1 MALVL
6 QERRKRE
13 ELVSAAIPQEELRW
27 NGKGRTRSPQ
37 RSVPFPL
44 QLLLSAA
51 SAAEAPTRTR
61 MRNRRLG
68 ESNRGGAILD
78 GDGRSWT
85 RGMMAECCRVV
96 VEVDGV
102 GECTW
107 VGARGR
113 GGERGIVWSS
123 SVRQSND
130 QRLPTTV
137 GAGFGA
143 EPTRQRVGLLEL
155 VWGLSLRISMAL
167 RDRCRNSN
175 GGLSLKVFFL
185 LFFYCV
191 RVLQS
196 QCFPMYTTY
205 YMSLKNAAMNINR
218 YPWGR
223 GELYDR
229 SCLFSKNEI
238 MH

>member
-1 MALVL
+1 MGSALGL
-6 QERRKRE
+6 ARGAEG
-13 ELVSAAIPQEELRW
+13 VSGESSGARVFGNQTT
-27 NGKGRTRSPQ
+27 NGCQRLLAPDSARSP
-37 RSVPFPL
+37 R
-44 QLLLSAA
+44 A
-51 SAAEAPTRTR
+51 S
-61 MRNRRLG
+61 G
-68 ESNRGGAILD
+68 
-78 GDGRSWT
+78 
-85 RGMMAECCRVV
+85 
-96 VEVDGV
+96 
-102 GECTW
+102 W
-107 VGARGR
+107 VC
-113 GGERGIVWSS
+113 
-123 SVRQSND
+123 
-130 QRLPTTV
+130 
-137 GAGFGA
+137 
-143 EPTRQRVGLLEL
+143 LEL
-155 VWGLSLRISMAL
+155 VWGLSNLSLRISMAL